1 MGEQSNGPML
11 EVRDLGVVY
20 SQAIVALEGVSIDV
34 GRGDIVAMLGPN
46 GAGKTT
52 LLRALT
58 GLLSYHDGKIVNGEI
73 FLGRERYRKHSPSAI
88 VAAGVAQVMEGR
100 RIFAEL
106 TVDENLSAG
115 GVTLGDRREVAANR
129 EEVFSL
135 FPLLAD
141 RRHAQAGYLSG
152 GEQQM
157 LAIGRAMMSS
167 PDLLILDEPSL
178 GLAPLIVIQIR
189 DIIAEIN
196 ARGATVLLVEQ
207 NAAMALSIADYGYIL
222 TAGRVAKEGPAS
234 ELENDPEVRELYLGV
249 ALGSRDG

>member
-1 MGEQSNGPML
+1 MGHTAEDPML
-11 EVRDLGVVY
+11 EVRDLSVVY
-20 SQAIVALEGVSIDV
+20 SQAIAALDHVNLTV

-58 GLLSYHDGKIVNGEI
+58 GLLSYHDGKLVNGEI
-73 FLGRERYRKHSPSAI
+73 ILGGKPIHRRSPAAI
-88 VAAGVAQVMEGR
+88 VRAGVAQVMEGR

-106 TVDENLSAG
+106 TVDDNLRAG
-115 GVTLGDRREVAANR
+115 AVKLRDRKAIAANR
-129 EEVFSL
+129 EAVFSL
-135 FPLLAD
+135 FPVLTD

-167 PDLLILDEPSL
+167 PELLILDEPSL
-178 GLAPLIVIQIR
+178 GLAPMIVVQIR

-196 ARGATVLLVEQ
+196 GKGATVLLVEQ
-207 NAAMALSIADYGYIL
+207 NAAMALSIADYAYIL
-222 TAGRVAKEGPAS
+222 TAGKVAKEGPAA
-234 ELENDPEVRELYLGV
+234 ELEEDPEVRELYLGV
-249 ALGSRDG
+249 ALESGSG

>member
-1 MGEQSNGPML
+1 MSAPSENSML
-11 EVRDLGVVY
+11 EVDDLGVVY
-20 SQAIVALEGVSIDV
+20 SQVINALGGVNLRV
-34 GRGDIVAMLGPN
+34 GRGQIVAMLGPN

-58 GLLSYHDGKIVNGEI
+58 GLLSYHDGKIVSGQI
-73 FLGRERYRKHSPSAI
+73 RLDGKRLGKRSPAGI

-100 RIFAEL
+100 RIFAEMS
-106 TVDENLSAG
+106 VDENLSAG
-115 GVTLGDRREVAANR
+115 AVTLRDRKAVAANR
-129 EEVFSL
+129 ENVFGL
-135 FPLLAD
+135 FPVLAN
-141 RRHAQAGYLSG
+141 RRHSQAGYLSG

-178 GLAPLIVIQIR
+178 GLAPMIVQQIR

-196 ARGATVLLVEQ
+196 ELGATVLLVEQ

-234 ELENDPEVRELYLGV
+234 ELADDPEVRQLYLGV
-249 ALGSRDG
+249 ALGSASD